1 MQLKSSLVAA
11 PVLTF
16 PNVTK
21 PFVLDTDAIGLGA
34 VLSQIDNSDRE
45 HPVALASRS
54 LSWTERR
61 YSVFFFFFFFC
72 QYIFYKDGQ
81 IANRS

>member
-1 MQLKSSLVAA
+1 MEKGVPFQWTKVQEAAFMQLKSALVAA

-34 VLSQIDNSDRE
+34 VLSQIDDSDRE

-61 YSVFFFFFFFC
+61 YSVTC
-72 QYIFYKDGQ
+72 
-81 IANRS
+81 R